1 MCSTI
6 PGTRRDIVGAHST
19 KETTMNTLC
28 TLLDSLSKNPIANQ
42 QLDDL
47 GDLIATVVRADL
59 GDDSKSLITNW
70 AENNDDYLDFSFAI
84 RPEWLVGTPDDK
96 QGKMRISIDTCDQ
109 SWYAHLVMDCKDGEI
124 EAWGEKEFNR
134 SELEE
139 YSMPVKSML
148 EVIHGQYDKKLHE
161 EDTKAET
168 LLVNARKVAALLEPH
183 VDAIKT
189 ICKENGLNL
198 FADGAIDAG
207 RLYVVP
213 DCIEA
218 TDKVDENSEITLD
231 RFPYIDLDVVKFDQ
245 NYDFFTKIK

>member
-1 MCSTI
+1 
-6 PGTRRDIVGAHST
+6 
-19 KETTMNTLC
+19 MNTLC

-42 QLDDL
+42 QLDDI
-47 GDLIATVVRADL
+47 GNLIATVVRADL
-59 GDDSKSLITNW
+59 GRDSESLIANW
-70 AENNDDYLDFSFAI
+70 AENNDDYIDFSFAL

-96 QGKMRISIDTCDQ
+96 QVKMRISIDTCDQ
-109 SWYAHLVMDCKDGEI
+109 SWYAYLVMDCKDGEI
-124 EAWGEKEFNR
+124 ESWGEKEFNR

-161 EDTKAET
+161 ENTKTET
-168 LLVNARKVAALLEPH
+168 LLVNARKTTTLLDPH
-183 VDAIKT
+183 VEAIKT
-189 ICKENGLNL
+189 ICKENRVNL
-198 FADGAIDAG
+198 FADSSLGGTG

-231 RFPYIDLDVVKFDQ
+231 RFPYINLDTVKFDQ